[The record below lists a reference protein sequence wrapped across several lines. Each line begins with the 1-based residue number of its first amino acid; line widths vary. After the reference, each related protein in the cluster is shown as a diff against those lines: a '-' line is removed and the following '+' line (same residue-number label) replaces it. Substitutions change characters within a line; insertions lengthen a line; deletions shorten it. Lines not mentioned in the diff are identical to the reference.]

1 MEYQNVVNVQTNV
14 LVVHL
19 QIIVLFV
26 CLKLDLL
33 MGLALVNKDFIDKLV
48 ALNKKIVYLLAKL
61 VMNFVKFVSDL
72 LYQIVR
78 NAMKIIQ
85 VWMVGKGSV

>member
-26 CLKLDLL
+26 CLKLVLL
-33 MGLALVNKDFIDKLV
+33 TGLALVNKDFIDKLV

>member
-1 MEYQNVVNVQTNV
+1 
-14 LVVHL
+14 
-19 QIIVLFV
+19 
-26 CLKLDLL
+26 